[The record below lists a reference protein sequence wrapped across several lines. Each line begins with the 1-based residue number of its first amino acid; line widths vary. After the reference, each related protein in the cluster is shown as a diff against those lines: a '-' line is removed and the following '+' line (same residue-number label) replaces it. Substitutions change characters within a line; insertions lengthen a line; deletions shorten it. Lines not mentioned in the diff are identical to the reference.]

1 MSYNGL
7 TKTNEVKI
15 MSKIAVIDYT
25 SDGHV
30 YQVAVGAEK
39 TVKQSYNEAYAYAK
53 ELFVSGEVER
63 VDNRI
68 FEEHSLA

>member
-1 MSYNGL
+1 M

-15 MSKIAVIDYT
+15 MSKVAVIDYT

-30 YQVAVGAEK
+30 YQIVVGTER

-53 ELFVSGEVER
+53 VLFVSGEVER

-68 FEEHSLA
+68 FEENSLA